1 MRIKDDLQLRR
12 VGQENVLI
20 SSSSKNV
27 NVSRLITLNETA
39 CYLYS
44 TMRGRDFEIEDA
56 VRAIC
61 EHYDVEASVAEAD
74 VRELLDTF
82 RKAGVLI

>member
-39 CYLYS
+39 CFLYN

-61 EHYDVEASVAEAD
+61 EHYDVETSVAEAD

>member
-1 MRIKDDLQLRR
+1 MRR

-20 SSSSKNV
+20 SSSDKNV

-39 CYLYS
+39 CFLYS
-44 TMRGRDFEIEDA
+44 ALLERDFEVSDA
-56 VRAIC
+56 VRIIC
-61 EHYDVEASVAEAD
+61 EHYDVDASVAEAD

-82 RKAGVLI
+82 RKAGILI